1 MSIPARSIDN
11 PLALIAVLAATTEAS
26 ALASLPLLDHRNQG
40 VFVWFLVGFPPFLTL
55 LFFITL
61 NFNRKALSAQTVTQA
76 TSEPLLGVTPYSSD
90 EAGFPLQAS
99 EPAAVIDPPLPS
111 SVTTQTTAVPGLHIL
126 RYGPEDDWQRLQP
139 QVQAWADS
147 AFAQPRSSGRAVAML
162 VLPA

>member
-61 NFNRKALSAQTVTQA
+61 NFNRKALGAQAVTPA
-76 TSEPLLGVTPYSSD
+76 TSDPLPLVTSYSPH
-90 EAGFPLQAS
+90 EACFSFQAS
-99 EPAAVIDPPLPS
+99 ESAAVIDPPLPS
-111 SVTTQTTAVPGLHIL
+111 AVTTQTTTVPGLHIL
-126 RYGPEDDWQRLQP
+126 RYGPEDDWQQLQP

-147 AFAQPRSSGRAVAML
+147 AFAQPRSSGRAAAML